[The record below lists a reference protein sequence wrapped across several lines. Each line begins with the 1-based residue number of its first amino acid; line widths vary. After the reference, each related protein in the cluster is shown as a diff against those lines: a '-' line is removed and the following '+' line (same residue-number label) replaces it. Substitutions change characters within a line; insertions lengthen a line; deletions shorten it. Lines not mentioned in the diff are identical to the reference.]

1 MRRQQRQ
8 KIAECDSVGGVVEC
22 VISGLPVGLG
32 EPVFEK
38 LDANLAKAIL
48 SIGAVK
54 GFEIGDGF
62 LAARSCGS
70 ENNDAFYMKEDG
82 SVGKKTNH
90 AGGILGGISD
100 GSPVLLRAHIKPTPS
115 IFQPQ
120 QTIGRDHMERTLQ
133 IKGRHDP
140 VIVPRAVVV
149 VESMTALTILDLM
162 LSNMGARM
170 DHLEKIYTK

>member
-1 MRRQQRQ
+1 M
-8 KIAECDSVGGVVEC
+8 IECC
-22 VISGLPVGLG
+22 VTGLPAGIG
-32 EPVFEK
+32 DPVFDK
-38 LDANLAKAIL
+38 LDARLASAIM

-54 GFEIGDGF
+54 AVEIGDGIEVSS
-62 LAARSCGS
+62 RKGS
-70 ENNDAFYMKEDG
+70 ENNDAFCMKDG
-82 SVGKKTNH
+82 QVSKKTNH

-120 QTIGRDHMERTLQ
+120 QTIGRDHIERTLQ

-170 DHLEKIYTK
+170 DYLEKIYTK

>member
-1 MRRQQRQ
+1 MQ
-8 KIAECDSVGGVVEC
+8 
-22 VISGLPVGLG
+22 GLLQ
-32 EPVFEK
+32 
-38 LDANLAKAIL
+38 
-48 SIGAVK
+48 
-54 GFEIGDGF
+54 
-62 LAARSCGS
+62 RSCPSVQSKLLKSVTGIEVSSRKGS
-70 ENNDAFYMKEDG
+70 ENNDAFCIKDG
-82 SVGKKTNH
+82 QVSKKTNH

-120 QTIGRDHMERTLQ
+120 QTIGRDHIERTLQ